1 MHEVRC
7 NHIENQ
13 LIFTL
18 KGKLDAAE
26 IKTAC
31 VLLLSNARKLQPGFI
46 KITDIREMEPAPEE
60 GRLELQNTMR
70 TLIDAGLGAAIR
82 IISDAYV
89 ITANQFQRTSRQAGY
104 TAMEVHSLTE
114 AERAIDKLME

>member
-1 MHEVRC
+1 MHEVRS

-13 LIFTL
+13 LVFTL
-18 KGKLDAAE
+18 KGKLDVGE
-26 IKTAC
+26 IKSAC
-31 VLLLSNARKLQPGFI
+31 TLLLSNARKLQPGFI

-60 GRLELQNTMR
+60 GRLELQTTMK
-70 TLIDAGLGAAIR
+70 TLIDTGLGAAIR
-82 IISDAYV
+82 IISDGYI

-104 TAMEVHSLTE
+104 TALEVHSFTE